1 MNQPNIITMK
11 SSNPIH
17 IRFEVFHELKKRTK
31 ILTYLIVVNE
41 YQEAIT
47 FLVL

>member
-1 MNQPNIITMK
+1 MK
-11 SSNPIH
+11 NSNPIHIQTH